1 MRFWASTLLIVV
13 AVTVG
18 NLPCFAQSAGSAD
31 ETMRKTV
38 AALTGKDEGMLAKL
52 SIDQGEFKKYVW
64 PALAG
69 QMTGTN
75 TNAEKYYVTYQKV
88 SQVGITDANGMLRG
102 QKWDVVKVD
111 LPPAQRKGKGFQV
124 FGPPAVTLRDE
135 HGQEKTVKIV
145 GGLLERD
152 GAYKITTYY
161 VSPSQRPA
169 K

>member
-1 MRFWASTLLIVV
+1 MRIWTSTLLIAV
-13 AVTVG
+13 AVTAG
-18 NLPCFAQSAGSAD
+18 TLPGSAQSAGLAD
-31 ETMRKTV
+31 DTVRQAV
-38 AALTGKDEGMLAKL
+38 AALAGKDEAMLAKL

-64 PALAG
+64 PALAA

-88 SQVGITDANGMLRG
+88 SQVGVTEANGALNG

-124 FGPPAVTLRDE
+124 FGPPTVTLRDE

-152 GAYKITTYY
+152 GAYKVTTYY
-161 VSPSQRPA
+161 VSPTQRAA